1 MPCFSSR
8 SIVAEPIRIAIPN
21 AIQPI
26 ADMKSPRKP
35 ATFAASVGDDAGAA
49 RSGEDI
55 GIIQRGSGSVGRRAN
70 SASPFAGDLRDAHQG
85 LGMPTVSGETL
96 ALPESNS
103 SQALACTAGNTAF
116 CGGTPAAV
124 SHN

>member
-8 SIVAEPIRIAIPN
+8 SIVTEPIRIAIPN

-26 ADMKSPRKP
+26 ADMKSLRKP
-35 ATFAASVGDDAGAA
+35 ATSSASVGDDAGAA
-49 RSGEDI
+49 SSGEDI
-55 GIIQRGSGSVGRRAN
+55 GIIQRESGSAGRRAN
-70 SASPFAGDLRDAHQG
+70 PAASRFAGALRAAHQG

-103 SQALACTAGNTAF
+103 SQALA
-116 CGGTPAAV
+116 
-124 SHN
+124 